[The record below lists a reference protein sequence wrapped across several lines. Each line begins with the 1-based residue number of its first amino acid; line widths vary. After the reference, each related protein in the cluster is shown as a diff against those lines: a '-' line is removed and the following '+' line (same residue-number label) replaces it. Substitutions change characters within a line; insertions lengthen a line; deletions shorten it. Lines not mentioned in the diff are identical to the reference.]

1 MLRLTIKSK
10 RVLESWADVFER
22 NSISIGIN
30 ISMCTRTKQE
40 AVRAIAENI
49 EEIGSQLREYSS
61 SKDNYNEFLI
71 LPLVKKLQLQV
82 RNNLI

>member
-10 RVLESWADVFER
+10 RVLERWAYVFER
-22 NSISIGIN
+22 NSISTGIN

-49 EEIGSQLREYSS
+49 EEIGPQLREYSS

-71 LPLVKKLQLQV
+71 LPLVKKLQLQQQH
-82 RNNLI
+82 NLI

>member
-1 MLRLTIKSK
+1 MLRLTIRSK
-10 RVLESWADVFER
+10 RVLDIGL
-22 NSISIGIN
+22 ISLSKTLSTGIN

-61 SKDNYNEFLI
+61 SKITITNF
-71 LPLVKKLQLQV
+71 
-82 RNNLI
+82 